1 MNQQHTAE
9 IIPFPRKPAP
19 APEAQPLT
27 VSLTTLSEALETQ
40 RLSVEAWRSAVT
52 ELSEC
57 MKTLGASLDRLTL
70 PPDEKG

>member
-1 MNQQHTAE
+1 MSEPQTAE

-19 APEAQPLT
+19 VPEAPALT
-27 VSLTTLSEALETQ
+27 VSLSTLSEALESQ

-52 ELSEC
+52 ELSEG

-70 PPDEKG
+70 PPGEKP

>member
-1 MNQQHTAE
+1 MSEPQTAE

-19 APEAQPLT
+19 APEAPPLT
-27 VSLTTLSEALETQ
+27 VSLTTLSEALENQ

-52 ELSEC
+52 ELSDC

-70 PPDEKG
+70 PPAEGS